1 MCVSI
6 FYTTF
11 YTFVGAPVNLQGNQ
25 FYIFIFSF
33 VLAGHVDHEEHNT
46 YSLFFLLAG
55 HVDHEEHNT
64 YSLFFL
70 LAGHV
75 DHEEHILLF
84 FFTCKVILTTRN
96 IFISFFFTCRQFFYY
111 LFFYFQAISWPP
123 GTYLLAVFYLKLM
136 FLLSVFLL
144 AGHVDHQEHIY

>member
-55 HVDHEEHNT
+55 HVDHEEHLYRQPGRVGHVPLRLYLAPHPGGSRHQVLEPGT
-64 YSLFFL
+64 GPGVVPTR
-70 LAGHV
+70 AGHATTLLRQC
-75 DHEEHILLF
+75 EH
-84 FFTCKVILTTRN
+84 
-96 IFISFFFTCRQFFYY
+96 
-111 LFFYFQAISWPP
+111 P
-123 GTYLLAVFYLKLM
+123 
-136 FLLSVFLL
+136 
-144 AGHVDHQEHIY
+144 

>member
-75 DHEEHILLF
+75 DHEEHLY
-84 FFTCKVILTTRN
+84 
-96 IFISFFFTCRQFFYY
+96 RQPGRVGH
-111 LFFYFQAISWPP
+111 LSLRLHHAPHHGGPHHQVLDTWP
-123 GTYLLAVFYLKLM
+123 
-136 FLLSVFLL
+136 
-144 AGHVDHQEHIY
+144 